1 MPEWDIYPAFQSDWS
16 TTEKTEQ
23 FRRRRSGRCRVLA
36 GDQLAVNNDI
46 GGEVLVALPVVA
58 PVCFEDVFEQLG
70 NHVGEPD
77 GGFLAV
83 GEARDIPT
91 FDQEIAVGVPAVL

>member
-36 GDQLAVNNDI
+36 GDQLAVNDDI
-46 GGEVLVALPVVA
+46 GGEILVALPVVS
-58 PVCFEDVFEQLG
+58 PVGLEHVFEQLG
-70 NHVGEPD
+70 DHVGKPD
-77 GGFLAV
+77 SGFLAV
-83 GEARDIPT
+83 GEAGDIPS
-91 FDQEIAVGVPAVL
+91 FDQEVPLGGPD